1 MHRLLAVAL
10 CTLGALAGSAYAQK
24 SPVQPMRIDAGT
36 ILEFHLQTRLDSAA
50 GNLVDSLPKGAL
62 LRVKMLDPIDST
74 LSQDGAEFHGLLLS
88 SMKSGGE
95 VVVHSGS
102 EVSGIFVLLR
112 NERHPEGFRYE
123 LLLTGVKDH
132 GKYYALTASLSSAIG
147 DSGSQAVVSSKA
159 ETAQDPK
166 EAVPANR
173 KLP

>member
-10 CTLGALAGSAYAQK
+10 CTLGALACSAYAQK
-24 SPVQPMRIDAGT
+24 SSVQPMRIDAGT
-36 ILEFHLQTRLDSAA
+36 ILEFHLQTRFDSAA

-74 LSQDGAEFHGLLLS
+74 RSQDGAEFHGLLLS

-112 NERHPEGFRYE
+112 
-123 LLLTGVKDH
+123 
-132 GKYYALTASLSSAIG
+132 
-147 DSGSQAVVSSKA
+147 
-159 ETAQDPK
+159 
-166 EAVPANR
+166 
-173 KLP
+173 